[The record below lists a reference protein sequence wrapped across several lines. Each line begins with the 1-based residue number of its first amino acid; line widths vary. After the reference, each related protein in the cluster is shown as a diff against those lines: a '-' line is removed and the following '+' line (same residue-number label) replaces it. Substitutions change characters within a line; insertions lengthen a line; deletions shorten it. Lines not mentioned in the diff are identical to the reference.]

1 MSNLSAITLA
11 IELATKHRDDAA
23 KLVALALKRVSFAD
37 DQMQQLRGYA
47 GDTDARWLGAP
58 SGMLSSELIKHH
70 YQFVDRLHHAIGLQ
84 AVAIADANV
93 QVDRARRALMD
104 AEVRLAGLKQV
115 LEARKAVIAR
125 AERRQEQRNTDEF
138 ASLAFIRR
146 TKQRSE
152 GELV

>member
-11 IELATKHRDDAA
+11 IELATRHRDEAA
-23 KLVALALKRVSFAD
+23 KSVALALKRVRFAEE
-37 DQMQQLRGYA
+37 QMQQLRSYA

-58 SGMLSSELIKHH
+58 AGMLSSELIKHH

-93 QVDRARRALMD
+93 QVDRARRTLVET
-104 AEVRLAGLKQV
+104 EVRLAGLKQV
-115 LEARKAVIAR
+115 LNTRKAAIVLIQQ
-125 AERRQEQRNTDEF
+125 RREQRNTDEF
-138 ASLAFIRR
+138 ASLAFSRR
-146 TKQRSE
+146 AARLSQ

>member
-11 IELATKHRDDAA
+11 IELAGRHRDDAA
-23 KLVALALKRVSFAD
+23 KSVALALQRVAFAD
-37 DQMQQLRGYA
+37 EQMQQLRGYA

-58 SGMLSSELIKHH
+58 AGMLSSELIKHH

-84 AVAIADANV
+84 AVAIADAQV
-93 QVDRARRALMD
+93 QVDRARRALIA

-115 LEARKAVIAR
+115 LETRKAVVAR
-125 AERRQEQRNTDEF
+125 AAQRREQRNTDEF

-146 TKQRSE
+146 TTQLSQ